1 MQIKRVLNKNTC
13 ISTNHDGVDVLLMGP
28 GIAFGK
34 KRGQSVDMA
43 KVERTFFLKDPA
55 TMSKFTDLVI
65 DVPLAEVDVAE
76 RVINYA
82 KIKLGKQLNEN
93 IYVNLTDHLHMAI
106 KRLKTEGIGLSN
118 PLKWDIARF
127 YPDEFAVGKKA
138 VAVVKDAFDVDL
150 GDDEA
155 AFIAVHFIN
164 AEAGTPAE
172 QNLAVG
178 VTTIVK
184 EVEDLVK
191 DYFHTEFDE
200 QSLNY
205 YRFITHLKFFAQRIL
220 LGKHYDDDED
230 DDLLKTLQVRYA
242 KPYACTLK
250 IREFIQ
256 HKYHFEINNSELLY
270 LTVHIN
276 RLVRNL

>member
-1 MQIKRVLNKNTC
+1 
-13 ISTNHDGVDVLLMGP
+13 MGP

-34 KRGQSVDMA
+34 KQGQEVDMA
-43 KVERTFFLKDPA
+43 KVEKTFFLKDQSA
-55 TMSKFTDLVI
+55 MNKFTDLVI
-65 DVPLAEVDVAE
+65 SVPLPEVDVAE

-82 KIKLGKQLNEN
+82 KIKLGKQLNEI

-106 KRLKTEGIGLSN
+106 KRIKDEGISLSN

-138 VAVVKDAFDVDL
+138 VEVVKEAFDVDL

-164 AEAGTPAE
+164 AESNDQAE

-178 VTTIVK
+178 VTTIIK

-230 DDLLKTLQVRYA
+230 ADLLKTLQVRYA

-250 IREFIQ
+250 IQAFIQ
-256 HKYHFEINNSELLY
+256 TKYHFEINNSELLY